1 MNEPQFPTS
10 KRLKPAK
17 SLLSIKEF
25 SEMSGLE
32 QSTLRYWDDI
42 GLFSPAHRN
51 PDNSYRYYSPEQII
65 LVNFIKVLSSLH
77 IPLKVIASVSEN
89 RTPEDILRLMEQ
101 QETILDQEITRLHEA
116 HSTIHTLR
124 DVMRQGLEAPDAEH
138 ISVRR
143 LASMPIS
150 LGPLNEPW
158 EGLNFYQSFIR
169 FCQYAK
175 VNRFNT
181 NNPIGGYYNS
191 MEHFLRTPSVPSRFF
206 SVDPRGNDVRA
217 AGNYLVG
224 YAQGYYGEL
233 SEATR
238 RLDDFAA
245 QQGLKLNGPVY
256 VLYLRDEISVKDTAD
271 YLAQI
276 CIALEPPDHKGATG
290 W

>member
-1 MNEPQFPTS
+1 MKEPQFPNP
-10 KRLKPAK
+10 KKPKNTK

-124 DVMRQGLEAPDAEH
+124 DAIRQGIEVPDVER
-138 ISVRR
+138 ISVQH
-143 LASMPIS
+143 LKSMSIA
-150 LGPLNEPW
+150 LGPFNEPW
-158 EGLNFYQSFIR
+158 EELSFYQSFIR
-169 FCQYAK
+169 YCNYAK
-175 VNRFNT
+175 ANRFNI
-181 NNPIGGYYNS
+181 NNPIGGYYDS
-191 MEHFLRTPSVPSRFF
+191 MEHFLVMPSVPSRFF
-206 SVDPRGNDVRA
+206 SVDPRGNDTRA

-224 YAQGYYGEL
+224 YTRGYYGEL
-233 SEATR
+233 SEAAQ
-238 RLDDFAA
+238 RLDEFAA
-245 QQGLKLNGPVY
+245 QQELNLQGPVY
-256 VLYLRDEISVKDTAD
+256 VQYLRDEISVKNTAD

-276 CIALEPPDHKGATG
+276 CVALEPPAHKGAAG